1 MDYPSLAFRM
11 IIIFGMY
18 VVLQSGIAVNPYP
31 TTPLKS
37 VVIPQF
43 ADEDAQAE
51 RLTPEWAKA
60 WAGTSSFL
68 QHSPSVLPPSVILD
82 DPEITR
88 EACGCRSFGRAG
100 DLEGMLWNGFGAG
113 EGGLSQSW
121 AHPDSPDSGIMCTPR
136 GANWAAH
143 LPAASCRW
151 GAHPKIIIIPNTYSS
166 GLRLKKTQN

>member
-113 EGGLSQSW
+113 EGGSVRAEHIL
-121 AHPDSPDSGIMCTPR
+121 TV
-136 GANWAAH
+136 
-143 LPAASCRW
+143 LTAASC
-151 GAHPKIIIIPNTYSS
+151 AHHEVQIELLICQLHHADEELIPK
-166 GLRLKKTQN
+166 LL